1 MAPALELA
9 AQATVGERCVDG
21 AAFVGA
27 GDLLAVVSS
36 RLGGNLWDGEIRLLE
51 VEDRAGK
58 SALRSGCARA
68 LPVSLADVCWV
79 TDRRTLA
86 VAADDGNAYVYS
98 VEPVS
103 AGKDKVE
110 ELEWQLTVGFHE
122 GPVSSVTLLRGSSS
136 SASNSGKTLA
146 SAGFDGALKL
156 WDLAAPEAPVRCLGT
171 DNNPTISSPIIWD
184 VACCAGLLVAAHQDG
199 VVRLW
204 DPRAEGM
211 AGAAA
216 MPQQAACV
224 ALARSDAA
232 QCAHLLA
239 VGLADGRVAAL
250 DLRKPAE
257 PLRVR
262 CDPVHVGPAF
272 AVQLLAPGQGKDVVL
287 ASGGDDGKVLI
298 TPHSDKPASHE
309 QTYSDKDVLHDDYV
323 RALAVR
329 PNSNQLLSGGW
340 DGAIKLLEYKPDRVL
355 RL

>member
-1 MAPALELA
+1 VL
-9 AQATVGERCVDG
+9 
-21 AAFVGA
+21 
-27 GDLLAVVSS
+27 
-36 RLGGNLWDGEIRLLE
+36 
-51 VEDRAGK
+51 RA
-58 SALRSGCARA
+58 SCARQ

-122 GPVSSVTLLRGSSS
+122 GPVSSVTLLRGDSGSGSGGANASSG
-136 SASNSGKTLA
+136 GKTLV

-156 WDLAAPEAPVRCLGT
+156 WDLAAPEAPVRCLGA
-171 DNNPTISSPIIWD
+171 DNDPTVSSPIVWD
-184 VACCAGLLVAAHQDG
+184 VACCAGLLAAAHQDG

-204 DPRAEGM
+204 DPRAEGV

-250 DLRKPAE
+250 DLRKPSE

-272 AVQLLAPGQGKDVVL
+272 AVQLFVPAQGKDVVL

-298 TPHSDKPASHE
+298 TPHSDKPSAHE

-329 PNSNQLLSGGW
+329 PNAANQLLSGGW
-340 DGAIKLLEYKPDRVL
+340 DGKINLLDYKPDRVM